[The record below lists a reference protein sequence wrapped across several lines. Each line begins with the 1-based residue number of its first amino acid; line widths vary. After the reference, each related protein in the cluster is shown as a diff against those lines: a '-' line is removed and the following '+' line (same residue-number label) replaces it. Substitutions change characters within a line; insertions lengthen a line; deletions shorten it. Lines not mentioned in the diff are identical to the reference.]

1 MGKSVR
7 LALGLA
13 AALAVS
19 IGPQAEKPAQA
30 QQQGFQVNRYEP
42 TAAGEWSFW
51 VDHPWYS
58 SMRYFAAGITLNYA
72 HNPLVFGRVSSSGVF
87 SQTTAVIE
95 HQLIGHVDLAGS
107 FLDRVLLT
115 ASLPITF
122 LEKGDPNGAGGV
134 KANDNISFGDPRVGV
149 MIRLFGQPYRSAIS
163 MSIGGLLWIPLRGLV
178 GSDSS
183 LLPPTGSD
191 QVMRGMPKL
200 VLGGLASHVMWSFSG
215 GVMIRPDARIG
226 TINDPAG
233 QTAGTELQLGAAIAY
248 ASFEKRLAIGP
259 EFIVS
264 TALLNGNAFKLDYTS
279 FEALLGIHY
288 NIARILQLGIGG
300 GIGVLRQ
307 PGTPDGR
314 VLLRLAYAPMPG
326 EKKAPEGPRD
336 RDRDGV
342 IDEEDLCPDVHKG
355 NRPDPERL
363 GCPVGDR
370 DKDGVLDPDDK
381 CPDEHKGNRPDP
393 DRLGC
398 PVGDRDKDGVL
409 DPDDLCP
416 DEHKG
421 ATPDPKRLGCPAGD
435 RDKDGVLDFDDV
447 CPDEHQGQVPDPA
460 RKGCPAP
467 DRDKDTVV
475 DPVDACPD
483 KPGAPNP
490 DPKKNGCPGLVEVK
504 GGQIVIVKPVF
515 FATNKDVILAKSFP
529 VLQSVADALKASPQ
543 IKKVR
548 VEGHTDDRGK
558 VDYNVDL
565 SDRRAKSVMKWLV
578 EHGIEQGRLE
588 AQGFGPKKPVAEN
601 KTEAGRA
608 KNRRVD
614 FLITDPPQPAGVQVQ
629 DAKSVEVPDSPD
641 QSDGKKGGKKG
652 AKAAPAKAAPAKAA
666 PKGKKGKK

>member
-1 MGKSVR
+1 
-7 LALGLA
+7 
-13 AALAVS
+13 
-19 IGPQAEKPAQA
+19 
-30 QQQGFQVNRYEP
+30 
-42 TAAGEWSFW
+42 
-51 VDHPWYS
+51 
-58 SMRYFAAGITLNYA
+58 MRYFAAGITLNYA
-72 HNPLVFGRVSSSGVF
+72 HNPLVFGRVGTNGSF
-87 SQTTAVIE
+87 TQTTAVIE
-95 HQLIGHVDLAGS
+95 HQFIGHVDLAGS

-134 KANDNISFGDPRVGV
+134 RANDNVSFGDPRVGV

-200 VLGGLASHVMWSFSG
+200 VLGGLAKSIMWSFTG
-215 GVMIRPDARIG
+215 GVMIRPEAQIG
-226 TINDPAG
+226 TLRDPSG
-233 QTAGTELQLGAAIAY
+233 QTAGTELQIGAAIAY

-279 FEALLGIHY
+279 FEALLGLHY

-314 VLLRLAYAPMPG
+314 VLLRLAYAPMRE
-326 EKKAPEGPRD
+326 EKKADGPRD
-336 RDRDGV
+336 RDRDGI
-342 IDEEDLCPDVHKG
+342 IDDDDLCPDVHKG

-363 GCPVGDR
+363 GCPLGDR
-370 DKDGVLDPDDK
+370 DRDGVLDPEDK

-398 PVGDRDKDGVL
+398 PTGDRDKDGVL
-409 DPDDLCP
+409 DPDDICP

-421 ATPDPKRLGCPAGD
+421 DRPDAKRLGCPTGD
-435 RDKDGVLDFDDV
+435 RDKDGVLDPDDI
-447 CPDEHQGQVPDPA
+447 CPDEHQGSTPDPA

-483 KPGAPNP
+483 QPGAPNP

-548 VEGHTDDRGK
+548 VEGHTDNRGK
-558 VDYNVDL
+558 VDYNIDL
-565 SDRRAKSVMKWLV
+565 SDRRAKSVMKWLID
-578 EHGIEQGRLE
+578 HGIEQGRLE
-588 AQGFGPKKPVAEN
+588 AQGFGPNKPVADN
-601 KTEAGRA
+601 KNEAGRA

-614 FLITDPPQPAGVQVQ
+614 FVITDPPQPAGVQVQ
-629 DAKSVEVPDSPD
+629 DAKSAEVPDSPD
-641 QSDGKKGGKKG
+641 QSDGKKG
-652 AKAAPAKAAPAKAA
+652 
-666 PKGKKGKK
+666 KGKKAKGKKAKK